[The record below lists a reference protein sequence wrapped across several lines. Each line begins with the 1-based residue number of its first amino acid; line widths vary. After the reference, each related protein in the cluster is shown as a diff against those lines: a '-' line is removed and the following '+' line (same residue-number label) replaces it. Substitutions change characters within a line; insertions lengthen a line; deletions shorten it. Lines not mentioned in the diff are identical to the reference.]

1 MFNLIKNELI
11 KIFSKKAIYVI
22 LIIFLLLSI
31 AGMVLNKVIGNI
43 NNAGYNYIDQEIS
56 ILKESLKQVNKATE
70 EGKEEYSYLQS
81 HIEYLELQ
89 KKYGANSWQSTI
101 ISNELYDK
109 IINLNYYKNGLVEY
123 VKENDVTL
131 EELQNEYDDII
142 KKLDEGDW
150 KAFAETD
157 LAKIKTQLEFTENE
171 IRRDMDTDTLN
182 ALKQEAEVL
191 KLKLQVLEWRL
202 QKDICYGD
210 KDYDMLLT
218 QYEANGSILI
228 NNNYV
233 YDIDENNYKEKEG
246 KDYKYSDKKQYQ
258 ETLAEYNIAKYK
270 IENNISS
277 KTTVSEALQT
287 LFTNGGEGLLFVI
300 IISLMLTGGI
310 VSEEFNKGTIKLLLI
325 RPYSR
330 RKILA
335 SKIIACFITIVF
347 SILII
352 TIIQTIFSGIMYG
365 FDTINAPIIE
375 YNYNTNTVVSVN
387 GIVSMLIGLL
397 QMSPLVII
405 LSLIAFMIGTICA
418 NTAVA
423 IVVSFLAYFVSSI
436 VNSLVMEFQ
445 IKWLKIVPTL
455 NWDLTQYTYGKLP
468 TVEGMTLGFSIL
480 ICAITIISLL
490 VITFENFARKNI
502 KNV

>member
-1 MFNLIKNELI
+1 MFKLIKNELI

-31 AGMVLNKVIGNI
+31 AGMALNKVIENI
-43 NNAGYNYIDQEIS
+43 NNSGYSYIDQEIS
-56 ILKESLKQVNKATE
+56 VMKESLKQVNKATE

-89 KKYGANSWQSTI
+89 KKYGTNSWQSTI
-101 ISNELYDK
+101 VSNELYDK

-123 VKENDVTL
+123 VKENDITL

-150 KAFAETD
+150 KAFAKAD
-157 LAKIKTQLEFTENE
+157 LEKVKTQLEFTENE
-171 IRRDMDTDTLN
+171 IKGNMDTDTSN
-182 ALKQEAEVL
+182 ALKQEADVL
-191 KLKLQVLEWRL
+191 RLKLQVLEWRL
-202 QKDICYGD
+202 EKDICYGD
-210 KDYDMLLT
+210 KDYDNLLT
-218 QYEANGSILI
+218 RYEANGSSLI
-228 NNNYV
+228 NYNYT
-233 YDIDENNYKEKEG
+233 YDINENNYKEKEG
-246 KDYKYSDKKQYQ
+246 KDYKYYDKKQYQ
-258 ETLAEYNIAKYK
+258 ETLAGYNIVKYK
-270 IENNISS
+270 IENNISA
-277 KTTVSEALQT
+277 KTTVSETLQT
-287 LFTNGGEGLLFVI
+287 LFIDGGEGLLFVI

-335 SKIIACFITIVF
+335 SKIIACLITLIF

-365 FDTINAPIIE
+365 FDTINAPVIE
-375 YNYNTNTVVSVN
+375 YNYKTNTVISVN
-387 GIVSMLIGLL
+387 GVVSMLIGLL
-397 QMSPLVII
+397 QISPLVII
-405 LSLIAFMIGTICA
+405 LALIAFMIGTICA

-455 NWDLTQYTYGKLP
+455 NWDLTQYAYGKLP

>member
-1 MFNLIKNELI
+1 MFNLVKNELI

-31 AGMVLNKVIGNI
+31 ASVALNKVIENI
-43 NNAGYNYIDQEIS
+43 SNVGYNYIDQELS
-56 ILKESLKQVNKATE
+56 IMKESLKQVNKSTP

-81 HIEYLELQ
+81 QIEYLELQ

-101 ISNELYDK
+101 VSNELYDK
-109 IINLNYYKNGLVEY
+109 IMNINYYKNGLVEY
-123 VKENDVTL
+123 VSNNDLPL
-131 EELQNEYDDII
+131 EELQKEYDGII

-150 KAFAETD
+150 KAFAKTD
-157 LAKIKTQLEFTENE
+157 LEKVKTQLEFTENE
-171 IRRDMDTDTLN
+171 IKGNMDTDTLN
-182 ALKQEAEVL
+182 ALKQEAETL
-191 KLKLQVLEWRL
+191 KLKIQVLEWRL
-202 QKDICYGD
+202 EKDICYGD
-210 KDYDMLLT
+210 KDYDILLT
-218 QYEANGSILI
+218 HYESNGSSLI
-228 NNNYV
+228 NYNYT
-233 YDIDENNYKEKEG
+233 YDINENNYKEKEG
-246 KDYKYSDKKQYQ
+246 KDYNYSAKKQYQ

-277 KTTVSEALQT
+277 KTTVSETLKT
-287 LFTNGGEGLLFVI
+287 LFTDGGDGILFLI
-300 IISLMLTGGI
+300 IIALMLTGGI

-335 SKIIACFITIVF
+335 SKIIACFITLLF

-375 YNYNTNTVVSVN
+375 YNYNTNSVISVN

-405 LSLIAFMIGTICA
+405 LALIAFMIGTICA

>member
-31 AGMVLNKVIGNI
+31 AGMALNKVIENI
-43 NNAGYNYIDQEIS
+43 NNVGYSYIDQEIS
-56 ILKESLKQVNKATE
+56 IMEESLKQVNKTTE
-70 EGKEEYSYLQS
+70 SGKEEYSYLQS
-81 HIEYLELQ
+81 QIEYLKLQ

-101 ISNELYDK
+101 VSSELYDK
-109 IINLNYYKNGLVEY
+109 IMDINYYKNGLVEY
-123 VKENDVTL
+123 VSNNDLSL
-131 EELQNEYDDII
+131 EELQKEYDEII

-150 KAFAETD
+150 RAFAETD
-157 LAKIKTQLEFTENE
+157 LAKVKTQLELTENE
-171 IRRDMDTDTLN
+171 TKGNLDTNTLN
-182 ALKQEAEVL
+182 TLKQEAETL
-191 KLKLQVLEWRL
+191 KLKIQVLEWRL
-202 QKDICYGD
+202 EKDICYGD
-210 KDYDMLLT
+210 ENYDSLLT
-218 QYEANGSILI
+218 QYEMHGSSLI
-228 NNNYV
+228 NYNYT
-233 YDIDENNYKEKEG
+233 YDINENNYKEKDG

-258 ETLAEYNIAKYK
+258 ETLAEYNISKYK

-277 KTTVSEALQT
+277 KTTVSETLQT
-287 LFTNGGEGLLFVI
+287 LFTNGGDGILFLI
-300 IISLMLTGGI
+300 IIALMLTGGI
-310 VSEEFNKGTIKLLLI
+310 VSDEFNKGTIKLLLI

-335 SKIIACFITIVF
+335 SKIIACCITLIF

-352 TIIQTIFSGIMYG
+352 TIIEIIFSGIMYG
-365 FDTINAPIIE
+365 FDTISAPVIE
-375 YNYNTNTVVSVN
+375 YNYNTNSVISVN
-387 GIVSMLIGLL
+387 GIVSMLMGLL

-405 LSLIAFMIGTICA
+405 LALIAFMIGTIYA

-423 IVVSFLAYFVSSI
+423 IVVAFLAYFVSSI
-436 VNSLVMEFQ
+436 VNSLVIEFQ

-455 NWDLTQYTYGKLP
+455 NWDLTQYVYGKLP
-468 TVEGMTLGFSIL
+468 TVEGMTLVFSIL

>member
-1 MFNLIKNELI
+1 MFKLVKNELI

-31 AGMVLNKVIGNI
+31 AGMALNKVIENI
-43 NNAGYNYIDQEIS
+43 NNVGYNYIDQEIS
-56 ILKESLKQVNKATE
+56 IMKESLKQVNKATE

-89 KKYGANSWQSTI
+89 KKYGVNSWQSTI
-101 ISNELYDK
+101 VSDELYDK

-131 EELQNEYDDII
+131 EELQKEYDDII

-150 KAFAETD
+150 KTFAETD
-157 LAKIKTQLEFTENE
+157 LEKIKKQLEFTENE

-202 QKDICYGD
+202 EKDICYGD
-210 KDYDMLLT
+210 KEYDTLLT
-218 QYEANGSILI
+218 KYEANGSSLI
-228 NNNYV
+228 NYNYI
-233 YDIDENNYKEKEG
+233 YDINEDNYKEKEG
-246 KDYKYSDKKQYQ
+246 KDYEYSNKRQYQ

-277 KTTVSEALQT
+277 KTTVSETLKT
-287 LFTNGGEGLLFVI
+287 LFTGGGEGILFVI
-300 IISLMLTGGI
+300 MIALMLTGGI

-335 SKIIACFITIVF
+335 SKIIACFITLIF
-347 SILII
+347 SIII
-352 TIIQTIFSGIMYG
+352 IAIIQTIFSGIMYG
-365 FDTINAPIIE
+365 FDTINSPIIE
-375 YNYNTNTVVSVN
+375 YNHKTNSVISVN
-387 GIVSMLIGLL
+387 GIGSMLIGLL
-397 QMSPLVII
+397 QISPLVII

-423 IVVSFLAYFVSSI
+423 IVVAFLVYFVSSI
-436 VNSLVMEFQ
+436 VNSLVIEFQ
-445 IKWLKIVPTL
+445 IKWLRIVPTL
-455 NWDLTQYTYGKLP
+455 NWDLTQYIYGKLP
-468 TVEGMTLGFSIL
+468 TVEGMTLVFSIL
-480 ICAITIISLL
+480 ICVITIVSLL
-490 VITFENFARKNI
+490 VITFENFVRKNI

>member
-31 AGMVLNKVIGNI
+31 AGMALNKVIENI
-43 NNAGYNYIDQEIS
+43 NNVGYSYIDQEIS
-56 ILKESLKQVNKATE
+56 IMEESLKQVNKTTE
-70 EGKEEYSYLQS
+70 SGKEEYSYLQS
-81 HIEYLELQ
+81 QIEYLKLQ

-101 ISNELYDK
+101 VSSELYDK
-109 IINLNYYKNGLVEY
+109 IMDINYYKNGLVEY
-123 VKENDVTL
+123 VSNNDLSL
-131 EELQNEYDDII
+131 EELQKEYDEII

-150 KAFAETD
+150 RAFAETD
-157 LAKIKTQLEFTENE
+157 LAKVKTQLELTENE
-171 IRRDMDTDTLN
+171 TKGNLDTNTLN
-182 ALKQEAEVL
+182 TLKQEAETL
-191 KLKLQVLEWRL
+191 KLKIQVLEWRL
-202 QKDICYGD
+202 EKDICYGD
-210 KDYDMLLT
+210 ENYDSLLT
-218 QYEANGSILI
+218 QYEMHGSSLI
-228 NNNYV
+228 NYNYT
-233 YDIDENNYKEKEG
+233 YDINENNYKEKEG

-258 ETLAEYNIAKYK
+258 ETLAEYNISKYK

-277 KTTVSEALQT
+277 KTTVSETLQT
-287 LFTNGGEGLLFVI
+287 LFTNGGDGILFLI
-300 IISLMLTGGI
+300 IIALMLTGGI
-310 VSEEFNKGTIKLLLI
+310 VSDEFNKGTIKLLLI

-335 SKIIACFITIVF
+335 SKIIACCITLIF

-352 TIIQTIFSGIMYG
+352 TIIEIIFSGIMYG
-365 FDTINAPIIE
+365 FDTISAPVIE
-375 YNYNTNTVVSVN
+375 YNYNTNSVISVN
-387 GIVSMLIGLL
+387 GIVSMLMGLL

-405 LSLIAFMIGTICA
+405 LALIAFMIGTIYA

-423 IVVSFLAYFVSSI
+423 IVVAFLAYFVSSI
-436 VNSLVMEFQ
+436 VNSLVIEFQ

-455 NWDLTQYTYGKLP
+455 NWDLTQYVYGKLP
-468 TVEGMTLGFSIL
+468 TVEGMTLVFSIL

>member
-31 AGMVLNKVIGNI
+31 AGMALNKVIENI
-43 NNAGYNYIDQEIS
+43 NNVGYSYIDKEIS
-56 ILKESLKQVNKATE
+56 IMEESLKQVNKTTE
-70 EGKEEYSYLQS
+70 SGKEEYSYLQS
-81 HIEYLELQ
+81 QIEYLELQ

-101 ISNELYDK
+101 VSSELYDK
-109 IINLNYYKNGLVEY
+109 IMDINYYKNGLVEY
-123 VKENDVTL
+123 VSNNDLSL
-131 EELQNEYDDII
+131 EELQKEYDEII

-150 KAFAETD
+150 RAFAETD
-157 LAKIKTQLEFTENE
+157 LAKVKTQLELTENE
-171 IRRDMDTDTLN
+171 IKGNLDTNTLN
-182 ALKQEAEVL
+182 TLKQEAETL
-191 KLKLQVLEWRL
+191 KLKIQVLEWRL
-202 QKDICYGD
+202 EKDICYGD
-210 KDYDMLLT
+210 ENYDSLLT
-218 QYEANGSILI
+218 QYEMHGSSLI
-228 NNNYV
+228 NYNYT
-233 YDIDENNYKEKEG
+233 YDINENNYKEKEG

-258 ETLAEYNIAKYK
+258 ETLAEYNISKYK

-277 KTTVSEALQT
+277 KTTVSETLQT
-287 LFTNGGEGLLFVI
+287 LFTNGGDGILFLI
-300 IISLMLTGGI
+300 IIALMLTGGI
-310 VSEEFNKGTIKLLLI
+310 VSDEFNKGTIKLLLI

-335 SKIIACFITIVF
+335 SKIIACCITLIF

-352 TIIQTIFSGIMYG
+352 TIIEIIFSGIMYG
-365 FDTINAPIIE
+365 FDTISAPVIE
-375 YNYNTNTVVSVN
+375 YNYNTNSVISVN
-387 GIVSMLIGLL
+387 GIVSMLMGLL

-405 LSLIAFMIGTICA
+405 LALIAFMIGTIYA

-423 IVVSFLAYFVSSI
+423 IVVAFLAYFVSSI
-436 VNSLVMEFQ
+436 VNSLVIEFQ

-455 NWDLTQYTYGKLP
+455 NWDLTQYVYGKLP
-468 TVEGMTLGFSIL
+468 TVEGMTLVFSIL